1 MPDPIRLGFPVS
13 FLEAIRWAENRK
25 AILPESYY
33 GELAKELRST
43 AFTVSGI
50 SRLDVIDRIMTS
62 LTEQTKAGATFASW
76 KKWVAANA
84 PEVLQLPKGRAET
97 IFRNAIQ
104 TNYGAGRWE
113 QQWAARD
120 VFPYLMYS
128 AINDARTRPA
138 HRALSGIIRP
148 IDDPFWQTHTPP
160 LGHNC
165 RCSTIALTEKQAQR
179 RSGADTGLNKSIT
192 PEMRADPGWD
202 YHPVLQ
208 QQRMEEVAKEKL
220 DRMGAMMRVALENA
234 ARAAPVVTNI
244 ITLPDEE
251 TRDSFRWFQST
262 AGWKEKG
269 GDLIRDTEGNAVG
282 RTKWIAHEQ
291 WWQDYKTAY
300 PEGKGLNT
308 EDAKKAIQKVFDGK
322 TLGKRQKDFIEWC
335 QEWLTTQ
342 RGLDN
347 EYLEAMSALDL
358 ADIKLIEELANDVR
372 TKAGGEDYITFYLDM
387 LDKKMIGEGSSARD
401 IIDAKLSGLYEELK
415 YL

>member
-25 AILPESYY
+25 AVLPESYY

-50 SRLDVIDRIMTS
+50 SRLDVIDQIMTS
-62 LTEQTKAGATFASW
+62 LADQTKAGATFASW
-76 KKWVAANA
+76 KKWAAANA
-84 PEVLQLPKGRAET
+84 PEVFQLPKGRAET

-104 TNYGAGRWE
+104 TNYNAGRWE

-128 AINDARTRPA
+128 AINDARTRDA

-148 IDDPFWQTHTPP
+148 IDDPFWQTRTPP

-179 RSGADTGLNKSIT
+179 RSSVDTGLNQPVT
-192 PEMRADPGWD
+192 PEMHADPGWE

-208 QQRMEEVAKEKL
+208 QRRMEDVAKEKL
-220 DRMGAMMRVALENA
+220 DRMGAMMRIALENA

-251 TRDSFRWFQST
+251 TRESFRWFQNT
-262 AGWKEKG
+262 AGWREEG
-269 GDLIRDTEGNAVG
+269 GHLIRDLDGNVVAK
-282 RTKWIAHEQ
+282 TKWIANEQ

-308 EDAKKAIQKVFDGK
+308 DKAKKAIQNVFDGK
-322 TLGKRQKDFIEWC
+322 RLGKKQKELIEWC
-335 QEWLTTQ
+335 QGWLKAQ
-342 RGLDN
+342 VDLDN
-347 EYLEAMSALDL
+347 EYLETLAALDA
-358 ADIKLIEELANDVR
+358 ADIKLIEELADQIR
-372 TKAGGEDYITFYLDM
+372 AKAGGEDYITFYLDV
-387 LDKKMIGEGSSARD
+387 LEKRMIGDGASARE
-401 IIDAKLSGLYEELK
+401 IIDAKLEGLYEELK